1 MKRFLILLAVAVLA
15 VGSATAQKK
24 EVAVLTTE
32 VEALK
37 QQNGALTTEVE
48 ALKQQLAEA
57 KAREDK
63 LQEENSAIK
72 GEVKALTTQ
81 VEALSDV
88 IAKAVSANKEAAAIL
103 STEKPS
109 YQIAGEVNCGM
120 IAVREG
126 FLFGFINSR
135 NEYIIKAQYDA
146 VYDFDRGFAC
156 VKKNGKW
163 GVIDTTGKTVI
174 ECLYDDLSIWADY
187 SIWRV
192 RNGSHY
198 GLISAVNGAV
208 IAPVKYED
216 IDDLKYGRARMKING
231 KRGFFDEK
239 GKVAIPARYSYAD
252 SDGFGVDGTAH
263 VEGNGRDD
271 HYIDKNGNFVRN
283 Y

>member
-1 MKRFLILLAVAVLA
+1 MKRFLTILVVAVMA
-15 VGSATAQKK
+15 ISSVSAQKK
-24 EVAVLTTE
+24 EVA
-32 VEALK
+32 
-37 QQNGALTTEVE
+37 ALTTEVE
-48 ALKQQLAEA
+48 TLKRQINDA
-57 KAREDK
+57 KAREQK
-63 LQEENSAIK
+63 LQEENNTIK
-72 GEVKALTTQ
+72 GEVKALATQ
-81 VEALSDV
+81 VNVLTESFKKLAGESSEA
-88 IAKAVSANKEAAAIL
+88 IAAVLATSAN
-103 STEKPS
+103 PS
-109 YQIAGEVNCGM
+109 NDVATSKSAKYQIAGELSCGM

-126 FLFGFINSR
+126 LLFGFIDSR

-252 SDGFGVDGTAH
+252 SDGFGVDGTAR
-263 VEGNGRDD
+263 VEGNGRGN
-271 HYIDKNGNFVRN
+271 HYIDKNGNFVKN